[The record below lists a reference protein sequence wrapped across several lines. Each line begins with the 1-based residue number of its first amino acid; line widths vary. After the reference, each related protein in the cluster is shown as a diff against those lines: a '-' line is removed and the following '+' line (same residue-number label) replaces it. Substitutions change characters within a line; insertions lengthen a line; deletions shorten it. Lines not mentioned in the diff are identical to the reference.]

1 MSYIRPFSFKY
12 HTKIAFCTLRP
23 LRGRFPIDLIS
34 LLKQGFKT
42 LGSDLSTI
50 LRGSGIIF
58 GAKCG
63 LWACKLPYYGT
74 MTSNSQIPGY
84 GWILCAPEQK
94 SPILDWR
101 AMTPSMVI

>member
-1 MSYIRPFSFKY
+1 MSYICPFSVKY
-12 HTKIAFCTLRP
+12 HTKIAFCILRP

-50 LRGSGIIF
+50 LRGSGIFF

-63 LWACKLPYYGT
+63 LWACKLLYYGT

-84 GWILCAPEQK
+84 SLILSAPEQN
-94 SPILDWR
+94 SPNLD
-101 AMTPSMVI
+101 